1 MKAITNGK
9 LSIQTENPVSQPVES
24 VKALLAYLHRPADP
38 LPSFVELQNHVRLT
52 LSKDG
57 KAYYLT
63 TTKACSCPANTFHPG
78 TPCKHMK
85 ALQIAIEEREDR
97 DIMPAIRQPFRPTSD
112 DKIPRLQSRPAQV
125 VA

>member
-1 MKAITNGK
+1 MPKTILNV
-9 LSIQTENPVSQPVES
+9 ENPVTQSIDA
-24 VKALLAYLHRPADP
+24 VKALLAYMNRPAEP
-38 LPSFVELQNHVRLT
+38 LPEFVELNNRVRLT

-57 KAYYLT
+57 MVYYLT
-63 TTKACSCPANTFHPG
+63 TAKACSCPANTFHPG

-85 ALQIAIEEREDR
+85 ALQIAIEERED
-97 DIMPAIRQPFRPTSD
+97 DSILPAMSKPFRPTSD

>member
-1 MKAITNGK
+1 MSRTIVDVE
-9 LSIQTENPVSQPVES
+9 SPVSQSIES
-24 VKALLAYLHRPADP
+24 VKALLAYMNRPPEP
-38 LPSFVELQNHVRLT
+38 LPEFVELEGKVRLT